1 MVSHSLAGVRAV
13 LERHGGTV
21 EEYPGDVLMAVF
33 GVPLLHEDD
42 ALRAVRAAAELR
54 QALPSLAG
62 ELAPELGVRL
72 GARVG
77 AATGEVIAERGP
89 GGRLP
94 ATGET
99 VNAAKRL
106 EELAGSDEILVDRAT
121 LRLVRESVTSEPAPL
136 DGPAGEATAFR
147 LQAICAPTAARAR
160 PHLAAGRARPAARRA
175 RGRLRRRGQGPRPAT
190 S

>member
-1 MVSHSLAGVRAV
+1 
-13 LERHGGTV
+13 
-21 EEYPGDVLMAVF
+21 MAVF

-62 ELAPELGVRL
+62 GARPRAGNPGL

-94 ATGET
+94 ATGAMS
-99 VNAAKRL
+99 AAKRL
-106 EELAGSDEILVDRAT
+106 EEAAGSDEILVDRAT
-121 LRLVRESVTSEPAPL
+121 LRLVRESVTSEA
-136 DGPAGEATAFR
+136 
-147 LQAICAPTAARAR
+147 
-160 PHLAAGRARPAARRA
+160 AARRPR
-175 RGRLRRRGQGPRPAT
+175 RGRHDVPAADDQLRLARASGA
-190 S
+190 